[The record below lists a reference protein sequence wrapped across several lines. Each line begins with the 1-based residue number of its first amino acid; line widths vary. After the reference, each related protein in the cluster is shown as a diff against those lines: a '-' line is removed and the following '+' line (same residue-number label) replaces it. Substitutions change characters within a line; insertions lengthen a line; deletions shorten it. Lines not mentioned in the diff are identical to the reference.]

1 MRTGQVVVG
10 LNESPAGTAALQR
23 PDHQAKTTGSDL
35 RAVHIL
41 ERPFGRSCSRAAPA
55 SVADGKLQA
64 CIGWITDGR

>member
-10 LNESPAGTAALQR
+10 LNESPSGTAALQR
-23 PDHQAKTTGSDL
+23 AAHRAKAPDSDL
-35 RAVHIL
+35 RAVHIF